1 MSELFN
7 RDFAITVGS
16 TKIVAREPSDVSIS
30 KPTLRVAFKVEKSL
44 DRNPNKADI
53 QIWNL
58 NENHRKTLQKKQ
70 QIIVEAGYV
79 STMQLLFS
87 GDITFVN
94 HVREG
99 ADWVTTI
106 QNGDGSNQFASSQM
120 NVSFAPGAQMEAVL
134 KSAAEAMGV
143 GLGNAM
149 EKFGAGGFRKGITE
163 FTRGIVTSGM
173 TKDVLDRLASTTGF
187 TWSIQDGELQILGPG
202 DTTTEELVS
211 LTKDSGL
218 IGSPEVGEDGVV
230 KAKSLLQGTIRPGRK
245 IRIQSLMMD
254 GFFRVEK
261 VTHSGDTW
269 GSDWYSELEAKPVS

>member
-16 TKIVAREPSDVSIS
+16 TKIQAREPSDVSIA
-30 KPTLRVAFKVEKSL
+30 KPTLRIAFKVEKSL
-44 DRNPNKADI
+44 DRNPNKADV

-58 NENHRKTLQKKQ
+58 NEDHRKTLQKKQ
-70 QIIVEAGYV
+70 AIIIEAGYV
-79 STMQLLFS
+79 STMQLLFA

-99 ADWVTTI
+99 ADWVTTV
-106 QNGDGSNQFASSQM
+106 QSGDGANEIASSQM
-120 NVSFAPGAQMEAVL
+120 NVSFAPGAQMTAVL
-134 KSAAEAMGV
+134 KATAESLGV

-149 EKFGAGGFRKGITE
+149 EKIGKGEFRKGFTE
-163 FTRGIVTSGM
+163 FSRGVVASGP
-173 TKDVLDRLASTTGF
+173 TKNVMDKLASTAGF
-187 TWSIQDGELQILGPG
+187 TWSVQDKELQILGPL

-218 IGSPEVGEDGVV
+218 IGSPEVGEDGIV
-230 KAKSLLQGTIRPGRK
+230 KAKSLLQGTIRPGRQ
-245 IRIQSLMMD
+245 IQIESLMMN

-261 VTHSGDTW
+261 VVHSGDTW
-269 GSDWYSELEAKPVS
+269 GSDWYSELEAKPIS